1 MQLNMISQIALKVTI
16 KRQEPSDFNY
26 SSKHK
31 LHDIYLLNRK
41 LVKQRLVEKKL
52 DWYFRWSKND

>member
-1 MQLNMISQIALKVTI
+1 MISQIALKVTI

-52 DWYFRWSKND
+52 D